1 MGIPETTLLYMAQ
14 NFAERAQ
21 ERFNSYTLCLFSL
34 SAKRRKKQAQTVEKG
49 QNKMTKEET
58 AVNISAIK
66 KYIEKTKVPE
76 EILKR
81 YPIYSNEVVSLKY
94 YGQELGMLKAISL
107 AFNFGFCK
115 GYRRGKNENLTKLD
129 FPHERGKYENLKK
142 HEIRARV

>member
-1 MGIPETTLLYMAQ
+1 M
-14 NFAERAQ
+14 
-21 ERFNSYTLCLFSL
+21 
-34 SAKRRKKQAQTVEKG
+34 KKG

-94 YGQELGMLKAISL
+94 YGKESGFMDTIAL
-107 AFNFGFCK
+107 AFYFGFSK
-115 GYRRGKNENLTKLD
+115 GYRAGKKRELD
-129 FPHERGKYENLKK
+129 KT
-142 HEIRARV
+142 

>member
-1 MGIPETTLLYMAQ
+1 
-14 NFAERAQ
+14 
-21 ERFNSYTLCLFSL
+21 
-34 SAKRRKKQAQTVEKG
+34 
-49 QNKMTKEET
+49 MTKEET

-142 HEIRARV
+142 PEIRARV

>member
-66 KYIEKTKVPE
+66 KYIEKTKVPRE
-76 EILKR
+76 VLSR
-81 YPIYSNEVVSLKY
+81 YELTIDEVMSFKY
-94 YGQELGMLKAISL
+94 YGQELGMLEAISL
-107 AFNFGFCK
+107 AFDFGLCK
-115 GYRRGKNENLTKLD
+115 GYQAGT
-129 FPHERGKYENLKK
+129 
-142 HEIRARV
+142 I